1 MENDLE
7 STATE
12 FTETFIGASTFE
24 DTTICDDLIEYFER
38 NPHELKQGRSGE
50 SINLS
55 YKNSLDRKLNEIEP
69 SLCERYTKQLM
80 NPITLYIKKYNF
92 CNDIV
97 NTWGLTDAPQF
108 QKYLPNGGFYGWH
121 CERERSS
128 APGGTR
134 HLVYMTYLNDVHDG
148 GETEFF
154 YQKVKIKPRKGLTL
168 IWPTD
173 WTHTHRG
180 IPSPSE
186 TKCIVTGWFNFI

>member
-1 MENDLE
+1 MENDLK
-7 STATE
+7 STAAE

-38 NPHELKQGRSGE
+38 NPHLFYPGRLPKGVDLTVKNSFDANLNHEPYLNTRYIKELMKV
-50 SINLS
+50 INL
-55 YKNSLDRKLNEIEP
+55 YKIHYEY
-69 SLCERYTKQLM
+69 CA
-80 NPITLYIKKYNF
+80 
-92 CNDIV
+92 NDDSV
-97 NTWGLTDAPQF
+97 DTWGLTDAPQF
-108 QKYLPNGGFYGWH
+108 QKYLPNGGFYKYH
-121 CERERSS
+121 CER
-128 APGGTR
+128 AGIKFGNR

-186 TKCIVTGWFNFI
+186 TKYIVTGWFHFV

>member
-7 STATE
+7 STAAE

-38 NPHELKQGRSGE
+38 NPHLLCQGKCQKGVDLTVKNSFDASLNHEPYLNTRYIKELMKV
-50 SINLS
+50 INL
-55 YKNSLDRKLNEIEP
+55 YKRHYEY
-69 SLCERYTKQLM
+69 CA
-80 NPITLYIKKYNF
+80 
-92 CNDIV
+92 NDDSV
-97 NTWGLTDAPQF
+97 DTWGLIEDPNF
-108 QKYLPNGGFYGWH
+108 QKYLPNGGFYKYH
-121 CERERSS
+121 CERT
-128 APGGTR
+128 GIKFGNR

-186 TKCIVTGWFNFI
+186 KKYIVTGWFHFV